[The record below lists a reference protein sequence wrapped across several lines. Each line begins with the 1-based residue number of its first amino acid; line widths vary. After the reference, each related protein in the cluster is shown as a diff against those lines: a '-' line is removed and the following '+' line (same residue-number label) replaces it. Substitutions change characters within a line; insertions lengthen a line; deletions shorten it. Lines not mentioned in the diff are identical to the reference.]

1 MIYVAVILI
10 LLFAA
15 YLCRNYWWPL
25 VKAKWD
31 GIETDARVS
40 RIEEGKRTANGA
52 EYPRR
57 FVYVSF
63 SRQDGVQNE
72 ARLLNPKKALMVGDT
87 VRIRYLEEKNDCAVQ
102 I

>member
-1 MIYVAVILI
+1 MIYVAFILI

-40 RIEEGKRTANGA
+40 RIA